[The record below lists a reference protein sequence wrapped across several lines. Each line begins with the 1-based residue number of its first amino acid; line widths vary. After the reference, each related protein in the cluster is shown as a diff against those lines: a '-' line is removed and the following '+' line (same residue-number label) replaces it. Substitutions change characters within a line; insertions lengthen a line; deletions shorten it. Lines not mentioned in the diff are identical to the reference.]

1 MDNVVNGNNN
11 KDNEKNDDTSLTD
24 SDSSYVIEEEIV
36 EYEISDE
43 DEEVSMNTKKSS
55 KGSQK
60 QRSDKSIKSHQSS
73 FYETAL
79 KMKEEELKEEQAN
92 KENKFNNNNEIPQ
105 PKALKTLRDEY
116 KDSNVSNSF
125 KNVSDSMENIKTRL
139 SNINLEEDSYNKIN
153 INKTDKEFERDI
165 KRMRFIVSRINE
177 THNNL
182 KKALYNMKGNPFS
195 IPDNESYNDLPSE
208 CDTETVA
215 DVNVDFCE
223 DDMFNV
229 DEAEI
234 FEKYIMCVDDELKDT
249 FADHYENLYN
259 VNELFKKAIFLS
271 QNQNSVVSSEGNG
284 IGQEI
289 PA

>member
-1 MDNVVNGNNN
+1 
-11 KDNEKNDDTSLTD
+11 
-24 SDSSYVIEEEIV
+24 
-36 EYEISDE
+36 
-43 DEEVSMNTKKSS
+43 
-55 KGSQK
+55 
-60 QRSDKSIKSHQSS
+60 
-73 FYETAL
+73 
-79 KMKEEELKEEQAN
+79 
-92 KENKFNNNNEIPQ
+92 
-105 PKALKTLRDEY
+105 
-116 KDSNVSNSF
+116 
-125 KNVSDSMENIKTRL
+125 
-139 SNINLEEDSYNKIN
+139 
-153 INKTDKEFERDI
+153 
-165 KRMRFIVSRINE
+165 MRFIVSRINE